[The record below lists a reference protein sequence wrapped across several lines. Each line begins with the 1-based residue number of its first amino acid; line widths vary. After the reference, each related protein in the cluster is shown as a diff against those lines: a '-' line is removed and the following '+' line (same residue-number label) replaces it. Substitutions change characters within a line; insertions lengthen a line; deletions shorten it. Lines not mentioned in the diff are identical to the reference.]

1 MKIVRHVCQ
10 AGTAAELVRA
20 VTGDTVI
27 AVPDDCAVGP
37 LSDVDLPNP
46 ETRAAFWKDIF
57 TDVADMSAV
66 DWVSQLIRVRVQLA
80 ELLRGVDEV
89 IIWAGEHPTEQ
100 LLRRRTLWWL
110 KDTGIRVTEV
120 FPGGKNPGSEHPA
133 EKEEK
138 PVALIPPE
146 RLHEYYQTRQVISSE
161 LHQLLGKE
169 WLRWQEHGKGI
180 RILQNGELAE
190 QPMDYYDNAMLSLFR
205 DRPVEWGRGIGAAMA
220 ETGQTD
226 SFCRWRIRI
235 LMQEGLLSRCQEQ
248 LVITGQ
254 GERVCQPVHGLC
266 R

>member
-1 MKIVRHVCQ
+1 MKIIRHVCQ

-37 LSDVDLPNP
+37 LSDVDLPYP

-57 TDVADMSAV
+57 TGVADMSAV
-66 DWVSQLIRVRVQLA
+66 DWVSQLIRVRVQFA

-120 FPGGKNPGSEHPA
+120 LPGRKNRRNEHPVG
-133 EKEEK
+133 KEEK
-138 PVALIPPE
+138 PVALFPPE
-146 RLHEYYQTRQVISSE
+146 RLNEYYQARQDISSE
-161 LHQLLGKE
+161 QHQRLGKE
-169 WLRWQEHGKGI
+169 WLQWQEHGKGI

-190 QPMDYYDNAMLSLFR
+190 QPMDYYDKAMLSLFR

-226 SFCRWRIRI
+226 SFCQWRIRI
-235 LMQEGLLSRCQEQ
+235 LMQQGLLSRCQEL

-254 GERVCQPVHGLC
+254 GERICQPVYGPC